1 MRRKLDLRKRVVI
14 EEKDFPWPLKSDHL
28 FVGGEDWYYNA
39 VLNGQRD
46 NLNLDAVGYKRAGEM
61 PVEAVVK
68 SRGDHDSLVFLI
80 AFVYRQYLELR
91 LKQLIRD
98 SKRLLDD
105 TSGFPPTHKI
115 TELWKTCRPLLN
127 QVELDVGDQVLD
139 EIEERITEFAEVDE
153 ESYAFRYPTDKMNN
167 PSLPDLSCVNLP
179 NLAGVIMKMA
189 NFLEAVSWQISA
201 NLEQKQE
208 CSFEVEF

>member
-1 MRRKLDLRKRVVI
+1 MVI
-14 EEKDFPWPLKSDHL
+14 EEKDFPWPQKGDHL

-39 VLNGQRD
+39 VFNGQLD
-46 NLNLDAVGYKRAGEM
+46 NLSLYAVGYKRAGKM
-61 PVEAVVK
+61 LVEAVVK
-68 SRGDHDSLVFLI
+68 SRRNHDSLVFPI
-80 AFVYRQYLELR
+80 AFVYRQYLDLCI
-91 LKQLIRD
+91 KQLIRD

-105 TSGFPPTHKI
+105 ASGFPPTHKI

-139 EIEERITEFAEVDE
+139 EIEELITEFAEVDE

-167 PSLPDLSCVNLP
+167 PSLPDLSSVNLP
-179 NLAGVIMKMA
+179 NLAEVIKKMA
-189 NFLEAVSWQISA
+189 NFLEAVSWQISV

-208 CSFEVEF
+208 CGVEVEF